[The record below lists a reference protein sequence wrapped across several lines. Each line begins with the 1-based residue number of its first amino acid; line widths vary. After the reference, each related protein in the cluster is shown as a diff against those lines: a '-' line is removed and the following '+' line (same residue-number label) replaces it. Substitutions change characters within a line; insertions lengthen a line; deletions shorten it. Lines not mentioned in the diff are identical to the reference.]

1 MCVDTFVGKLD
12 EAAEDMGEKLRP
24 LRGLTGSTFRV
35 DRETKMKSDVL
46 FLTELSHLNGL
57 GRTYVQLLIRSNS
70 FGVSNP
76 REDECNHGGNC

>member
-1 MCVDTFVGKLD
+1 
-12 EAAEDMGEKLRP
+12 
-24 LRGLTGSTFRV
+24 
-35 DRETKMKSDVL
+35 MKSDVL